1 MMTNQTTRVLDLLKR
16 FNQNKKVCIA
26 QLQND
31 YLWDGK
37 SEKTIRRDLDVI
49 KVIFPES
56 FELIRGGESGCYK
69 AITKEAFDNFMKPS
83 TLSLMVQT
91 FSLAQ
96 HSDLFNN
103 LDMDDDDKRIIESKI
118 KDLKKVYEFKSKPFE
133 NKSSDAM
140 IFKKLE
146 NAITYKKEILIDY
159 EVPGAIK
166 QMDVKPYKIV
176 FMNENFYLACEA
188 INESYSF
195 SVYRISK
202 IQEVIYANRTF
213 HHNPDI
219 VSFIK
224 TMQTPLATYKPNFK
238 EHLVEVLVEVDTQ
251 KAIHFKAKKYL
262 TSQTILEEKENGNL
276 LIQFTVTQDIELKDL
291 IKRWIPYVKVIS
303 PLSLKEKIAKDIA
316 HYLEE

>member
-1 MMTNQTTRVLDLLKR
+1 MTNQTIRVLDLLKR
-16 FNQNKKVCIA
+16 FNQNKKVSINE
-26 QLQND
+26 LKND

-37 SEKTIRRDLDVI
+37 SEKTIRRDLDVL
-49 KVIFPES
+49 KEMFPES

-91 FSLAQ
+91 FSIAQ

-146 NAITYKKEILIDY
+146 NAINYKKQILIDY

-176 FMNENFYLACEA
+176 FMNENFYLAGEV
-188 INESYSF
+188 INENYGF

-202 IQEVIYANRTF
+202 IQEVTYTNRTF

-224 TMQTPLATYKPNFK
+224 AMQTPLATYRPNFK
-238 EHLVEVLVEVDTQ
+238 EHLVEVIVEVDSK
-251 KAIHFKAKKYL
+251 KAVHFKAKKYL

-276 LIQFTVTQDIELKDL
+276 LVKFTVTQDIELKDL
-291 IKRWIPYVKVIS
+291 VKRWLPYVKVIS
-303 PLSLKEKIAKDIA
+303 PLSLKNKIAKDIA

>member
-1 MMTNQTTRVLDLLKR
+1 MTNQTTRVLDLLKR
-16 FNQNKKVCIA
+16 FNQNKKVSINE
-26 QLQND
+26 LKND

-49 KVIFPES
+49 KEMFPES

-91 FSLAQ
+91 FSIAQ

-103 LDMDDDDKRIIESKI
+103 LDIDDDDKRIIESKI

-133 NKSSDAM
+133 NKSSDAK

-146 NAITYKKEILIDY
+146 NAINYKKEILIDY
-159 EVPGAIK
+159 EVPNMIM
-166 QMDVKPYKIV
+166 QINVKPYKIV
-176 FMNENFYLACEA
+176 FMNENFYLACEV
-188 INESYSF
+188 INENYSF

-202 IQEVIYANRTF
+202 IQAVTYANRTF

-224 TMQTPLATYKPNFK
+224 AMQTPLATYRPNFK
-238 EHLVEVLVEVDTQ
+238 EHLVEVIVEVDSK
-251 KAIHFKAKKYL
+251 KAVHFKAKKYL
-262 TSQTILEEKENGNL
+262 TSQTILEEKDNGNL
-276 LIQFTVTQDIELKDL
+276 LIKFTVTQDTELKDL
-291 IKRWIPYVKVIS
+291 VKRWLPYVKIIS
-303 PLSLKEKIAKDIA
+303 PLSLKEKIAQDIA

>member
-1 MMTNQTTRVLDLLKR
+1 MTNQTTRVLDLLKR
-16 FNQNKKVCIA
+16 FNQNKKVSINE
-26 QLQND
+26 LKND

-49 KVIFPES
+49 KEMFPES

-91 FSLAQ
+91 FSIAQ

-103 LDMDDDDKRIIESKI
+103 LDMDGDDKRIIESKI

-133 NKSSDAM
+133 NKSSDAK

-146 NAITYKKEILIDY
+146 NAINYKKEILIDY
-159 EVPGAIK
+159 EVPNTII
-166 QMDVKPYKIV
+166 QINVKPYKIV
-176 FMNENFYLACEA
+176 FMNENFYLACEV
-188 INESYSF
+188 INENYSF

-202 IQEVIYANRTF
+202 IQDVSNANRTF

-224 TMQTPLATYKPNFK
+224 AMQTPLATYRPNFK
-238 EHLVEVLVEVDTQ
+238 EHLVEVIVEVDSK
-251 KAIHFKAKKYL
+251 KAVHFKAKKYL

-276 LIQFTVTQDIELKDL
+276 LVKFTVTQDIELKDL
-291 IKRWIPYVKVIS
+291 VKRWLPYVKIIS
-303 PLSLKEKIAKDIA
+303 PLSLKEKIAQDIA